1 MLQATGNTKSK
12 NWQTQKLCPL
22 TIKATRAKT
31 HILGSCNSLPFVLQF
46 NHFSK
51 IYYISCCCLVTKSC
65 LTLCYPMDC
74 SLPGSSV
81 HGISQA
87 RIVEWVATFFSRGSS
102 WPRHWT
108 QVSCISR
115 WILYHWTSREYYSAI
130 KRSKT
135 VSFSETRMDPETV
148 MQSEVKSEIA
158 WNLVKW

>member
-87 RIVEWVATFFSRGSS
+87 RVLEWVA
-102 WPRHWT
+102 
-108 QVSCISR
+108 I
-115 WILYHWTSREYYSAI
+115 
-130 KRSKT
+130 
-135 VSFSETRMDPETV
+135 SFSKGSFQPRDQTLISCLAGRFFTTESPGKPIRSLIRV
-148 MQSEVKSEIA
+148 KYQSSVKIKIKVA
-158 WNLVKW
+158 QKY

>member
-31 HILGSCNSLPFVLQF
+31 HILGSCNSLPFVIQF

-65 LTLCYPMDC
+65 LTLCYPVDC
-74 SLPGSSV
+74 SPPGSSV

-87 RIVEWVATFFSRGSS
+87 RVLEWVAIPFSKGSFQPRDQTLISCLVGRFFTTESPGKPITSLIRAKYKSS
-102 WPRHWT
+102 
-108 QVSCISR
+108 VK
-115 WILYHWTSREYYSAI
+115 I
-130 KRSKT
+130 KIK
-135 VSFSETRMDPETV
+135 VA
-148 MQSEVKSEIA
+148 QKY
-158 WNLVKW
+158 

>member
-31 HILGSCNSLPFVLQF
+31 HILGSCNSLPFVIQF

-65 LTLCYPMDC
+65 LTLCYPVDC
-74 SLPGSSV
+74 SPPGSSV

-87 RIVEWVATFFSRGSS
+87 RVLEWVAIPFSKGSFQPRDQTLISCLVGRFFTTESPGKPITSLIRVKCKSS
-102 WPRHWT
+102 
-108 QVSCISR
+108 VK
-115 WILYHWTSREYYSAI
+115 I
-130 KRSKT
+130 KIK
-135 VSFSETRMDPETV
+135 VA
-148 MQSEVKSEIA
+148 QKY
-158 WNLVKW
+158 